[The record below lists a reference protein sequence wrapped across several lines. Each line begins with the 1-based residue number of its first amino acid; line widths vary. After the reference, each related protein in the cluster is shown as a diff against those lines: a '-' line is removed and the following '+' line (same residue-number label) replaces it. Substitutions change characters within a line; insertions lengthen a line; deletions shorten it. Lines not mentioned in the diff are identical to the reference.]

1 MSGYEN
7 GGNPFGGQMGGGG
20 DVNMATQMGELIAK
34 IGELSQK
41 VEETRMM
48 GESKSAENAR
58 QIAEIRESIVKQ
70 EAAAAGQEELGGMG
84 DVEAPPAEDEM
95 NDILTGV
102 EEDGGEIVEGGE
114 GEGGDPADVEE
125 GGEEEETVPEEEVE
139 EGEDEVEEG
148 EEEEE
153 DENENINK
161 DELGRHARMRGKK
174 SQNKLGKS
182 LKSLGA
188 AGPIIAN
195 LQKDVKQ
202 LTSFNKNIKK
212 ELEKEQQARMLD
224 NRTHDAKTIVQHE
237 MNMGHIKNEEQDAR
251 IKHWVELKNET
262 GNPEALTLL
271 AQSLPQISE
280 NSTSTPMEAPPVAM
294 GAAGKMWQPQNAA
307 PQRMLLS
314 EVESALGGHN

>member
-70 EAAAAGQEELGGMG
+70 EVAEAGQEELGGMG

-114 GEGGDPADVEE
+114 EEEDPAGVE
-125 GGEEEETVPEEEVE
+125 GEDEETVPEEEVE

-161 DELGRHARMRGKK
+161 DELGRPARMRGKK

-188 AGPIIAN
+188 AGPIIEN

-237 MNMGHIKNEEQDAR
+237 MNMGHIKNEDQDAR
-251 IKHWVELKNET
+251 VKHWVELKNQS

-280 NSTSTPMEAPPVAM
+280 NNTSTPMEVPPVAM

-314 EVESALGGHN
+314 EVESALGGLN

>member
-1 MSGYEN
+1 MLN
-7 GGNPFGGQMGGGG
+7 KKQ
-20 DVNMATQMGELIAK
+20 QQL
-34 IGELSQK
+34 
-41 VEETRMM
+41 
-48 GESKSAENAR
+48 
-58 QIAEIRESIVKQ
+58 VKKNL
-70 EAAAAGQEELGGMG
+70 AVWG

-114 GEGGDPADVEE
+114 EE
-125 GGEEEETVPEEEVE
+125 GDGETVPEEEVVEEGVEGVE
-139 EGEDEVEEG
+139 EGEEEG
-148 EEEEE
+148 GDGEEEEEE

-161 DELGRHARMRGKK
+161 DELGRPARMRGKK

-280 NSTSTPMEAPPVAM
+280 NSTSAPMEAPPVAM